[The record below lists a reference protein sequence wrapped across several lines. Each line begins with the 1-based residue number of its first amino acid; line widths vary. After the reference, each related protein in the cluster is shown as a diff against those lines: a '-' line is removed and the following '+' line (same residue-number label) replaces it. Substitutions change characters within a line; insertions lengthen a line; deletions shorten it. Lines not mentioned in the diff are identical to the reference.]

1 LAYAYDTQTTAQTDK
16 LLVSPPA
23 STKQVAVYGWQAS
36 CVAAG
41 AVTLN
46 SAVPEVTTVDVG
58 AASGGTWT
66 LTAGGQTSGTI
77 NHNANAATVEA
88 AVEGITGITAATVTG
103 AGTTGDPWVITLDD
117 PVGAIVVSGTGASL
131 TPSDTLTVTETTAG
145 VTTPIRKVHLAANAN
160 HSAGPS
166 TDFELIRA
174 AAGAALSY
182 TSAGAGDVSVGVQ
195 YRVRDTSQPD
205 D

>member
-1 LAYAYDTQTTAQTDK
+1 MGYAYDTQTTAQTDK
-16 LLVSPPA
+16 LLVSPPSDA
-23 STKQVAVYGWQAS
+23 SKVIAVYGWQAS
-36 CVAAG
+36 CAAAG

-77 NHNANAATVEA
+77 AVDANAATVEA

-103 AGTTGDPWVITLDD
+103 AGTTGDPWVITIDD
-117 PVGAIVVSGTGASL
+117 PVGAIVVSGSGASL

-145 VTTPIRKVHLAANAN
+145 VTTPIRKVHLAANGN
-160 HSAGPS
+160 HSVGPS
-166 TDFELIRA
+166 DKFELVRA

-182 TSAGAGDVSVGVQ
+182 TSAGSGDVSVGVQ
-195 YRVRDTSQPD
+195 FRTRDPWKA
-205 D
+205 